1 MAGGHALGQGG
12 HGQVTLALRRNKKCG
27 FNSGGGHWRALG
39 GYTAC
44 RASTH
49 TLITTQP
56 AARQAKASDPPSP
69 PWPPR
74 VFRTRGQAPGLACE
88 FQGLTSGGSLGLSP
102 KPTYVP
108 FPWASCKTLSLC
120 PDCGQSA
127 RGPQSPWAI
136 RLDRT
141 RPPGKGW
148 SLGLRGLAG
157 DTPRL
162 VYSPPP
168 LQQGGL
174 PGHQK
179 RPWSGK
185 ASTSLE
191 RKPPGPELVGL
202 ARRGS
207 HWPVPM
213 GLRGEHRNF
222 QNEEQGREG

>member
-102 KPTYVP
+102 KPAYVP

-162 VYSPPP
+162 VYPPP
-168 LQQGGL
+168 TPARWAPWTPEASMVGEGQHL
-174 PGHQK
+174 PGAEAA
-179 RPWSGK
+179 RTGAGG
-185 ASTSLE
+185 ASTE
-191 RKPPGPELVGL
+191 GITL
-202 ARRGS
+202 ACPDGT
-207 HWPVPM
+207 
-213 GLRGEHRNF
+213 
-222 QNEEQGREG
+222 EG